1 MVLVN
6 RDHTSGG
13 QMIKLESISKVV
25 LLLLGIGFLAMGAQG
40 LFIPD
45 YFFGQVDLDLP
56 SVSGR
61 SELRTAYAG
70 MFGAAGLLFLRTAYR
85 EDERNLALWLA
96 VMIFGL
102 FLLARVYSMVVDGI
116 PNTITMVFIVVE
128 VIGLVISGL
137 VLRLR
142 R

>member
-1 MVLVN
+1 
-6 RDHTSGG
+6 
-13 QMIKLESISKVV
+13 MIKLESISKVV
-25 LLLLGIGFLAMGAQG
+25 LLLLGVGFLAMGAQG
-40 LFIPD
+40 LFMPD
-45 YFFGQVDLDLP
+45 YFFGQLDLPLP

-70 MFGAAGLLFLRTAYR
+70 MFGAASLLFFRTAYR

-102 FLLARVYSMVVDGI
+102 FLAARVYSMVVDGI
-116 PNTITMVFIVVE
+116 PNKLTMIFIVVE
-128 VIGLVISGL
+128 LVGLVASGL
-137 VLRLR
+137 VLKLR

>member
-1 MVLVN
+1 
-6 RDHTSGG
+6 
-13 QMIKLESISKVV
+13 MIKLESISKVV
-25 LLLLGIGFLAMGAQG
+25 LLLLGVGFLAMAAQG
-40 LFIPD
+40 LFMPD
-45 YFFGQVDLDLP
+45 YFFGQLDLALP

-70 MFGAAGLLFLRTAYR
+70 MFGAAALLFLRAAYR

-96 VMIFGL
+96 VMICGL

-116 PNTITMVFIVVE
+116 PNTLTMVFIGVE
-128 VIGLVISGL
+128 LVGLVVAGL

>member
-1 MVLVN
+1 
-6 RDHTSGG
+6 
-13 QMIKLESISKVV
+13 MIKLESISKVV
-25 LLLLGIGFLAMGAQG
+25 LLLLGVGFLAMGAQG
-40 LFIPD
+40 LFMPD
-45 YFFGQVDLDLP
+45 YFFGQLGLALP

-70 MFGAAGLLFLRTAYR
+70 MFGGAALLFLRAAYH

-96 VMIFGL
+96 VMICGL

-116 PNTITMVFIVVE
+116 PNTLTFVFIGVE
-128 VIGLVISGL
+128 LVGLVVAGL

>member
-1 MVLVN
+1 
-6 RDHTSGG
+6 
-13 QMIKLESISKVV
+13 MIKLESISKVV
-25 LLLLGIGFLAMGAQG
+25 LLLLGVGFLAMGAQG
-40 LFIPD
+40 LFMPD
-45 YFFGQVDLDLP
+45 HFFGQLGLHLP

-70 MFGAAGLLFLRTAYR
+70 MFGASGLLFLRAAYR

-96 VMIFGL
+96 VMACGL
-102 FLLARVYSMVVDGI
+102 FLIARVYSMVVDGI
-116 PNTITMVFIVVE
+116 PNTITMVFIGVE
-128 VIGLVISGL
+128 VVGLVIPGI

>member
-1 MVLVN
+1 MVAVN

-25 LLLLGIGFLAMGAQG
+25 LLLLGVGFLAMGAQG
-40 LFIPD
+40 LFMPD
-45 YFFGQVDLDLP
+45 FFFGQLDLDLP

-61 SELRTAYAG
+61 SELRTTYAG
-70 MFGAAGLLFLRTAYR
+70 MFVGAALLFFRAAYR

-96 VMIFGL
+96 VMICGL

-116 PNTITMVFIVVE
+116 PNTLTMVFIGVELVALVVA
-128 VIGLVISGL
+128 GL

>member
-1 MVLVN
+1 
-6 RDHTSGG
+6 
-13 QMIKLESISKVV
+13 MIKLESISKVV
-25 LLLLGIGFLAMGAQG
+25 LLLLGVGFLAMGAQG

-45 YFFGQVDLDLP
+45 YFFGQLGLDLP

-70 MFGAAGLLFLRTAYR
+70 MFGAAALLFFRTAYR

-96 VMIFGL
+96 VVIFSL
-102 FLLARVYSMVVDGI
+102 FLLARVYSMIVDGI
-116 PNTITMVFIVVE
+116 PNTLTMVFIAVE
-128 VIGLVISGL
+128 VVGLVIPCI

>member
-1 MVLVN
+1 
-6 RDHTSGG
+6 
-13 QMIKLESISKVV
+13 MIKLESISKVV
-25 LLLLGIGFLAMGAQG
+25 LLLLGVGFLAMGAQG

-45 YFFGQVDLDLP
+45 YFFGQLDLDLP

-70 MFGAAGLLFLRTAYR
+70 MFISAALLFFRTAYR

-128 VIGLVISGL
+128 VIGFVISGL

>member
-1 MVLVN
+1 MV
-6 RDHTSGG
+6 
-13 QMIKLESISKVV
+13 KLESISRVV
-25 LLLLGIGFLAMGAQG
+25 LLLLGAGFIAMGAQG
-40 LFIPD
+40 LFTPGH
-45 YFFGQVDLDLP
+45 FFGQLGLDLP

-70 MFGAAGLLFLRTAYR
+70 MFGGSGLLFLRAAYR
-85 EDERNLALWLA
+85 EEERSLALWLA
-96 VMIFGL
+96 VMICGL

-116 PNTITMVFIVVE
+116 PNTLTMVFIGLE
-128 VIGLVISGL
+128 LAGLVIPGI